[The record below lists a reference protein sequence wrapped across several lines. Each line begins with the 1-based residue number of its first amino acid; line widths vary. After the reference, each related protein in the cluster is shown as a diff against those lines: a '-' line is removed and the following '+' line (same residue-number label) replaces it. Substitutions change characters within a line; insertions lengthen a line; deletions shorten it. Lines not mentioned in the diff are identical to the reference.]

1 MSPKSKDKYPCKE
14 KRRYIYRGEG
24 HVKMETETGVMWPQA
39 KKRKEHPGI
48 GGGRKNSALEAFEVA
63 WPC

>member
-39 KKRKEHPGI
+39 KNTCSHQNLKEVRKDSTLE
-48 GGGRKNSALEAFEVA
+48 ALEGM
-63 WPC
+63 